1 MTRIIYVVYTK
12 EYLTSR
18 QIIGA
23 NLKKYAFLCDYS
35 EVKIDDLID
44 SPMYSTPMQVVSISP
59 CFSSFIEK
67 YKSQFIPEKDNTL
80 KVSMDGNIC
89 VPMNSEYVGI
99 DNDNNL
105 ISYPEEICISVPVY
119 LVNKSYAQVKI
130 GDVVKVNN
138 SYSKVVKKNTNG
150 SLSCL
155 SYSGYMQNKK
165 EIKDFMLGQSFIK
178 VVINMF
184 SNIQVNGVNPMILAM
199 AEDGIDMKDLMI
211 LQMMQGSNDGQM
223 NPMFMMAMMDKGGNN
238 SMIETMLMMQMMGNN
253 QMSFPFMPN
262 QSQKEEK

>member
-12 EYLTSR
+12 EYLTSK

-35 EVKIDDLID
+35 KVKTDDLID

-59 CFSSFIEK
+59 CESLADTVVNG
-67 YKSQFIPEKDNTL
+67 IPL
-80 KVSMDGNIC
+80 KRIIISTINNI
-89 VPMNSEYVGI
+89 
-99 DNDNNL
+99 
-105 ISYPEEICISVPVY
+105 
-119 LVNKSYAQVKI
+119 
-130 GDVVKVNN
+130 
-138 SYSKVVKKNTNG
+138 KVVKKNTNG

>member
-59 CFSSFIEK
+59 CE
-67 YKSQFIPEKDNTL
+67 
-80 KVSMDGNIC
+80 
-89 VPMNSEYVGI
+89 
-99 DNDNNL
+99 
-105 ISYPEEICISVPVY
+105 
-119 LVNKSYAQVKI
+119 
-130 GDVVKVNN
+130 
-138 SYSKVVKKNTNG
+138 
-150 SLSCL
+150 SLA
-155 SYSGYMQNKK
+155 
-165 EIKDFMLGQSFIK
+165 DT
-178 VVINMF
+178 V
-184 SNIQVNGVNPMILAM
+184 
-199 AEDGIDMKDLMI
+199 
-211 LQMMQGSNDGQM
+211 MMQGSNDGQM

>member
-35 EVKIDDLID
+35 EVKIDDL
-44 SPMYSTPMQVVSISP
+44 
-59 CFSSFIEK
+59 
-67 YKSQFIPEKDNTL
+67 
-80 KVSMDGNIC
+80 
-89 VPMNSEYVGI
+89 YVGI

-105 ISYPEEICISVPVY
+105 ISYPEEMCISVPVY

-184 SNIQVNGVNPMILAM
+184 SNIQVNGVNPIYAPIVQRI
-199 AEDGIDMKDLMI
+199 EHRPPKSGIQVRVL
-211 LQMMQGSNDGQM
+211 LG
-223 NPMFMMAMMDKGGNN
+223 ARR
-238 SMIETMLMMQMMGNN
+238 EL
-253 QMSFPFMPN
+253 
-262 QSQKEEK
+262 

>member
-35 EVKIDDLID
+35 EVK
-44 SPMYSTPMQVVSISP
+44 
-59 CFSSFIEK
+59 
-67 YKSQFIPEKDNTL
+67 
-80 KVSMDGNIC
+80 
-89 VPMNSEYVGI
+89 
-99 DNDNNL
+99 
-105 ISYPEEICISVPVY
+105 
-119 LVNKSYAQVKI
+119 
-130 GDVVKVNN
+130 
-138 SYSKVVKKNTNG
+138 
-150 SLSCL
+150 
-155 SYSGYMQNKK
+155 
-165 EIKDFMLGQSFIK
+165 
-178 VVINMF
+178 
-184 SNIQVNGVNPMILAM
+184 
-199 AEDGIDMKDLMI
+199 
-211 LQMMQGSNDGQM
+211 

>member
-59 CFSSFIEK
+59 CE
-67 YKSQFIPEKDNTL
+67 
-80 KVSMDGNIC
+80 
-89 VPMNSEYVGI
+89 
-99 DNDNNL
+99 
-105 ISYPEEICISVPVY
+105 
-119 LVNKSYAQVKI
+119 
-130 GDVVKVNN
+130 
-138 SYSKVVKKNTNG
+138 
-150 SLSCL
+150 SLA
-155 SYSGYMQNKK
+155 
-165 EIKDFMLGQSFIK
+165 DT
-178 VVINMF
+178 V
-184 SNIQVNGVNPMILAM
+184 VNGIPL
-199 AEDGIDMKDLMI
+199 
-211 LQMMQGSNDGQM
+211 
-223 NPMFMMAMMDKGGNN
+223 FMMAMMDKGGNN

>member
-1 MTRIIYVVYTK
+1 MTRIIYVVYIK
-12 EYLTSR
+12 EYLTSW

-35 EVKIDDLID
+35 EVKTDDLID

-59 CFSSFIEK
+59 CESLADTVVNGIPLKRIIISTINNIKVGQLNNNQNSSK
-67 YKSQFIPEKDNTL
+67 
-80 KVSMDGNIC
+80 
-89 VPMNSEYVGI
+89 
-99 DNDNNL
+99 
-105 ISYPEEICISVPVY
+105 
-119 LVNKSYAQVKI
+119 
-130 GDVVKVNN
+130 
-138 SYSKVVKKNTNG
+138 KVVKKNTNG

>member
-1 MTRIIYVVYTK
+1 M
-12 EYLTSR
+12 L
-18 QIIGA
+18 
-23 NLKKYAFLCDYS
+23 
-35 EVKIDDLID
+35 
-44 SPMYSTPMQVVSISP
+44 
-59 CFSSFIEK
+59 
-67 YKSQFIPEKDNTL
+67 
-80 KVSMDGNIC
+80 
-89 VPMNSEYVGI
+89 GI

-105 ISYPEEICISVPVY
+105 ISYPEEMCISVPVY

>member
-1 MTRIIYVVYTK
+1 M
-12 EYLTSR
+12 
-18 QIIGA
+18 
-23 NLKKYAFLCDYS
+23 CDYS

-59 CFSSFIEK
+59 CESLADTVVNG
-67 YKSQFIPEKDNTL
+67 IPLKRIIISTINNIKDNTL

>member
-59 CFSSFIEK
+59 CESLADTVVNG
-67 YKSQFIPEKDNTL
+67 IPL
-80 KVSMDGNIC
+80 KRIIISTINNI
-89 VPMNSEYVGI
+89 
-99 DNDNNL
+99 
-105 ISYPEEICISVPVY
+105 
-119 LVNKSYAQVKI
+119 
-130 GDVVKVNN
+130 KVNN

>member
-35 EVKIDDLID
+35 EVKIDDLI
-44 SPMYSTPMQVVSISP
+44 
-59 CFSSFIEK
+59 E
-67 YKSQFIPEKDNTL
+67 
-80 KVSMDGNIC
+80 
-89 VPMNSEYVGI
+89 
-99 DNDNNL
+99 
-105 ISYPEEICISVPVY
+105 
-119 LVNKSYAQVKI
+119 
-130 GDVVKVNN
+130 
-138 SYSKVVKKNTNG
+138 
-150 SLSCL
+150 
-155 SYSGYMQNKK
+155 
-165 EIKDFMLGQSFIK
+165 
-178 VVINMF
+178 
-184 SNIQVNGVNPMILAM
+184 
-199 AEDGIDMKDLMI
+199 I

>member
-59 CFSSFIEK
+59 CE
-67 YKSQFIPEKDNTL
+67 
-80 KVSMDGNIC
+80 
-89 VPMNSEYVGI
+89 
-99 DNDNNL
+99 
-105 ISYPEEICISVPVY
+105 
-119 LVNKSYAQVKI
+119 
-130 GDVVKVNN
+130 
-138 SYSKVVKKNTNG
+138 
-150 SLSCL
+150 SLA
-155 SYSGYMQNKK
+155 
-165 EIKDFMLGQSFIK
+165 DT
-178 VVINMF
+178 V
-184 SNIQVNGVNPMILAM
+184 VNGVNPMILAM

>member
-35 EVKIDDLID
+35 EVKIDDLMD
-44 SPMYSTPMQVVSISP
+44 SPMYSTPMQAVSISP
-59 CFSSFIEK
+59 CESLADTVVNG
-67 YKSQFIPEKDNTL
+67 IPL
-80 KVSMDGNIC
+80 KRIII
-89 VPMNSEYVGI
+89 GI
-99 DNDNNL
+99 DNDL
-105 ISYPEEICISVPVY
+105 ISYPEEMCISVPVY

-150 SLSCL
+150 R
-155 SYSGYMQNKK
+155 QNKK

-238 SMIETMLMMQMMGNN
+238 SMIETMLMMLMMGNN

>member
-35 EVKIDDLID
+35 EVKIDDLMD

-59 CFSSFIEK
+59 CESLADTVVNGIPLKRIIISTINNIKVGQLNNNQNSSK
-67 YKSQFIPEKDNTL
+67 
-80 KVSMDGNIC
+80 
-89 VPMNSEYVGI
+89 
-99 DNDNNL
+99 
-105 ISYPEEICISVPVY
+105 
-119 LVNKSYAQVKI
+119 
-130 GDVVKVNN
+130 DVVKVNN

>member
-35 EVKIDDLID
+35 EVK
-44 SPMYSTPMQVVSISP
+44 
-59 CFSSFIEK
+59 
-67 YKSQFIPEKDNTL
+67 
-80 KVSMDGNIC
+80 
-89 VPMNSEYVGI
+89 
-99 DNDNNL
+99 
-105 ISYPEEICISVPVY
+105 
-119 LVNKSYAQVKI
+119 
-130 GDVVKVNN
+130 
-138 SYSKVVKKNTNG
+138 
-150 SLSCL
+150 
-155 SYSGYMQNKK
+155 
-165 EIKDFMLGQSFIK
+165 
-178 VVINMF
+178 
-184 SNIQVNGVNPMILAM
+184 
-199 AEDGIDMKDLMI
+199 EDGIDMKDLMI